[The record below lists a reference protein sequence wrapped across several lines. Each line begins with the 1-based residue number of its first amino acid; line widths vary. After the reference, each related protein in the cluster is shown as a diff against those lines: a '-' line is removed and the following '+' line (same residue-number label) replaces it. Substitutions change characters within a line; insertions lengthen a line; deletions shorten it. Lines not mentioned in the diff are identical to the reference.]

1 MARTPPNALAYGA
14 MPAVAKRK
22 RNRQLM
28 IRAFLAGTQNRVPDR
43 YQDDVAAYMR
53 RRSGRM

>member
-1 MARTPPNALAYGA
+1 
-14 MPAVAKRK
+14 MPAVAKCK

-53 RRSGRM
+53 RRSGRL